1 MLSEV
6 EGERRVTQSVHSGWV
21 GEEVAN
27 PHAEGRWKTKM
38 K

>member
-1 MLSEV
+1 MLTEG
-6 EGERRVTQSVHSGWV
+6 EGERPVTQTVRSGWV